1 MLRNLGKTKKMKK
14 KVYFVPTVKVKSM
27 ELTQFI
33 AASEEEEYDNTVT
46 GITTGDG
53 NPDGMEYGGSG
64 DGTGSSTPRAREN
77 SIWEE

>member
-1 MLRNLGKTKKMKK
+1 MKRK
-14 KVYFVPTVKVKSM
+14 IYFFPTVKVKSM

-33 AASEEEEYDNTVT
+33 AASEEEDNTVT

-64 DGTGSSTPRAREN
+64 DGTGPSTPRAREN